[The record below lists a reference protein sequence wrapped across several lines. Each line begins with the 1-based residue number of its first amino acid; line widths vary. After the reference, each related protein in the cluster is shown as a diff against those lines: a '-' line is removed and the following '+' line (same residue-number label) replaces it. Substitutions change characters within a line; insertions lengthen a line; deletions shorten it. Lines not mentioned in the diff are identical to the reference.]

1 MTRQNVNFVDHK
13 WIKAL
18 WEISRICGSEKQYF

>member
-13 WIKAL
+13 WIK
-18 WEISRICGSEKQYF
+18 EISRICGSEKQ